1 MSRKLERNLPFVDR
15 KASNLRETA
24 IRNHHKTNSSEQS
37 YSTQLWVTKIQKDTS
52 VPIGM
57 TGLSFAQQVARNR
70 YAIRNIPSYDNASIH
85 KVIRNVML
93 KRHAVAA
100 SAVASS
106 TVIPHTVE
114 ENDVIEG
121 DLNGDAAGTCAVAK
135 DTMGKNRFSNHM
147 KIALLPTIHEVRSVQ
162 STSKNTRASTLANK
176 VLWR

>member
-1 MSRKLERNLPFVDR
+1 MSRKLEKNLPFVDR

-52 VPIGM
+52 VPIEM

-70 YAIRNIPSYDNASIH
+70 YAIRNIPSYENASIY
-85 KVIRNVML
+85 KVIQNVML
-93 KRHAVAA
+93 KRHAVAP

-114 ENDVIEG
+114 ENDVIEY
-121 DLNGDAAGTCAVAK
+121 AVAK
-135 DTMGKNRFSNHM
+135 DTMGKHRFGKHM

-162 STSKNTRASTLANK
+162 STSTNTRASTLANK

>member
-15 KASNLRETA
+15 KASNLRETS
-24 IRNHHKTNSSEQS
+24 IRNHHKTNPGEQI

-70 YAIRNIPSYDNASIH
+70 YAIRNIPSYENASMH
-85 KVIRNVML
+85 KVIRDVML
-93 KRHAVAA
+93 KRHVVAA

-114 ENDVIEG
+114 ENDVMEG
-121 DLNGDAAGTCAVAK
+121 DLNGDAAGTRAVAK
-135 DTMGKNRFSNHM
+135 DTMGKNRFSKHM
-147 KIALLPTIHEVRSVQ
+147 KIALLPTIHEVRSVR
-162 STSKNTRASTLANK
+162 STSTNTRANTLANK
-176 VLWR
+176 LLWR

>member
-24 IRNHHKTNSSEQS
+24 IRNHHKTNSIEQS

-52 VPIGM
+52 VPIGV
-57 TGLSFAQQVARNR
+57 TGPSFAQQVARNR
-70 YAIRNIPSYDNASIH
+70 YAIRNIPSYENASMH
-85 KVIRNVML
+85 KVIRDVML
-93 KRHAVAA
+93 KRHVVTA

-121 DLNGDAAGTCAVAK
+121 DLPK
-135 DTMGKNRFSNHM
+135 DTMGKHRFGKHM

-162 STSKNTRASTLANK
+162 STSKNTRASTLVNK